1 MGSDRA
7 PGRAV
12 LPEWRCLEHA
22 CLVDDQDAEDQ
33 EEGELPG
40 PHDASLQGKNVTTC
54 SRSKFREP
62 TDLGSAPAYASNSHL
77 SWFQAGHFTPLHLLG
92 KVDFW
97 MIQ

>member
-77 SWFQAGHFTPLHLLG
+77 SWFQAGHFTPFHRHILN
-92 KVDFW
+92 
-97 MIQ
+97 I